1 MEHLERKGEAS
12 EMENGNGSRRHR
24 CDERRVFNKDKR
36 GSSVD
41 KGAEGEQASCPLITS
56 LVAPNERRTE
66 GGNETVFLGKA
77 IRALC

>member
-1 MEHLERKGEAS
+1 MEHWERKGEAD
-12 EMENGNGSRRHR
+12 EMENENGSRRRR

-66 GGNETVFLGKA
+66 RGDETVFPGKA